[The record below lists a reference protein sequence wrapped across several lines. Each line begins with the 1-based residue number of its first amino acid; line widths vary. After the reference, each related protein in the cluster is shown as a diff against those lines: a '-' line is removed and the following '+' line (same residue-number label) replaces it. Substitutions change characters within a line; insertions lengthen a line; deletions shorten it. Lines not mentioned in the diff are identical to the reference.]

1 MEDLPR
7 SGTDSPEISFR
18 RLTDGDLPL
27 LHEWLNEAGVARWWQ
42 GNDLSPEGVA
52 GDYGS
57 ENSDPTEH
65 WLASTEEGDF
75 GWIALYRLLNSPEDL
90 AHWEPLGVRQSA
102 AGIDYL
108 IGDPS
113 DRGRGLG
120 SAMIRSFSDRVVFGM
135 HPDVDQV
142 CAAPY
147 AANSASCRALEN
159 AGFMLLGTV
168 EEPGGTTM
176 LMLLDR

>member
-1 MEDLPR
+1 MDDLR
-7 SGTDSPEISFR
+7 DADVSFR

-27 LHEWLNEAGVARWWQ
+27 LHEWLNETGVARWWQ

-57 ENSDPTEH
+57 TNTDPTEH
-65 WLASTEEGDF
+65 WIVSTEEGVL
-75 GWIALYRLLNSPEDL
+75 GWIALYLLPNSPDDL
-90 AHWEPLGVRQSA
+90 ANWEPLGVERSA

-120 SAMIRSFSDRVVFGM
+120 AAMIRSFSDRVIFGM
-135 HPDVDQV
+135 HPEVDQV

-147 AANSASCRALEN
+147 AANTGSCRALEN
-159 AGFMLLGTV
+159 AGFRLLGPV
-168 EEPGGTTM
+168 EESGGTTL
-176 LMLLDR
+176 LMLLER